1 MLPRVPAV
9 RWQTMG
15 YLATHE
21 ILPSDITV
29 KAPMSLKLKLTL
41 GAITIGLLLLLV
53 HSLGQFYAL
62 RGNLAERIA
71 NEQFQ
76 LVSELANHFD
86 EELTERLTALAQ
98 SALAVPQDK
107 LGDLKGLEQHL
118 QNEKALLSLFDDL
131 YLFDAKGVLL
141 VDWPLKPGRRG
152 LDMISRDYI
161 QGVRNTLKPVI
172 SQPIVGKA
180 TRQPI
185 IVLAAPVL
193 NPQGELV
200 AIAGG
205 VLNLHKPNLIG
216 TLSSRKIGENGYFYL
231 VSKEHLVIAHPDPA
245 QLMLPSPPANPA
257 LERAYAGFEGSTEDI
272 NSRGLQGLF
281 TFKRLHSTDWILASV
296 IPSTQAFQPIVV
308 IERNMALITI
318 LLMLVIIPLLWA
330 WSQRML
336 HPLEQLAAAMRHR
349 AASMRPGRASER
361 VHETGS
367 TEIRMVA
374 EAFNDFL
381 AARNEAESS
390 LAASEAERANMMTNL
405 AQAKEAA
412 ESANRMKSEFLA
424 NMSHELRTPLN
435 GILGFAELL
444 EMELDDPE
452 QRDYAQTIKSSGEH
466 LLTLVTAVLD
476 LAKIEAGRMSFYPAL
491 VDLPALLREV
501 VALQR
506 GHAQQKDLFLVLTE
520 QELPPLVFA
529 DPVRLRQILL
539 NLTHNA
545 IKFTAQGGV
554 TVRACGEGLQVRIEV
569 CDSGCGIAPAEQA
582 MIFEK
587 FRQSD
592 ASVTRLHQGTGL
604 GLTLAKE
611 LVEHMGGS
619 IGVNSTP
626 GVGSTFH
633 LLLPRAN
640 SSP

>member
-1 MLPRVPAV
+1 
-9 RWQTMG
+9 
-15 YLATHE
+15 
-21 ILPSDITV
+21 
-29 KAPMSLKLKLTL
+29 MSLKLKLTL

-71 NEQFQ
+71 SEQFQ
-76 LVSELANHFD
+76 LVSGLAEHLDDKLN
-86 EELTERLTALAQ
+86 ERLTALAQ
-98 SALAVPQDK
+98 STLAVPQDK
-107 LGDLKGLEQHL
+107 LGDLKALEQHL

-152 LDMISRDYI
+152 LDMLSRDYI
-161 QGVRNTLKPVI
+161 QRVRATLKPVI

-193 NPQGELV
+193 DEKGELV

-205 VLNLHKPNLIG
+205 VLNLHQPNLIG
-216 TLSSRKIGENGYFYL
+216 TLNSRKIGENGYFYM
-231 VSKEHLVIAHPDPA
+231 VSKERLVMAHPDPA
-245 QLMLPSPPANPA
+245 LLMQPSPAANPA
-257 LERAYAGFEGSTEDI
+257 LERAYAGFEGSIEGV

-281 TFKRLHSTDWILASV
+281 TFKRLHNTDWILASV
-296 IPSTQAFQPIVV
+296 IPSTQAFLPIMV
-308 IERNMALITI
+308 IERNMALITV
-318 LLMLVIIPLLWA
+318 LLMLVITPLLWA
-330 WSQRML
+330 WSQRTL
-336 HPLEQLAAAMRHR
+336 QPLEQLAVAMRQR
-349 AASMRPGRASER
+349 ASSMRPGRAAER

-381 AARNEAESS
+381 AARNEAENS
-390 LAASEAERANMMTNL
+390 LAASETERAGMMAHL

-506 GHAQQKDLFLVLTE
+506 GHAQQKDISLVLTE
-520 QELPPLVFA
+520 HELPPQVFA

-545 IKFTAQGGV
+545 LKFTTQGGV
-554 TVRACGEGLQVRIEV
+554 TVRACVEGKQVRIEV
-569 CDSGCGIAPAEQA
+569 SDSGCGIAPAEQA

-633 LLLPRAN
+633 LLLPRTSA
-640 SSP
+640 SP

>member
-1 MLPRVPAV
+1 
-9 RWQTMG
+9 
-15 YLATHE
+15 
-21 ILPSDITV
+21 
-29 KAPMSLKLKLTL
+29 MSLKLKLTL

-53 HSLGQFYAL
+53 HSLGQFFAL

-71 NEQFQ
+71 SEQFQ
-76 LVSELANHFD
+76 LVSGLAEHLDDKLN
-86 EELTERLTALAQ
+86 ERLTALAQ
-98 SALAVPQDK
+98 STLAVPQDK
-107 LGDLKGLEQHL
+107 LGDLKALEQHL
-118 QNEKALLSLFDDL
+118 QNETALLSLFDDL

-152 LDMISRDYI
+152 LDMRSRDYI
-161 QGVRNTLKPVI
+161 QRVRATLKPVI

-193 NPQGELV
+193 DEKGELV

-205 VLNLHKPNLIG
+205 VLNLHQPNLIG
-216 TLSSRKIGENGYFYL
+216 TLNSRKIGENGYFYL
-231 VSKEHLVIAHPDPA
+231 VSKERLVMAHPDPA
-245 QLMLPSPPANPA
+245 LLMQPSPAANPA
-257 LERAYAGFEGSTEDI
+257 LERAYAGFEGSIEGV

-281 TFKRLHSTDWILASV
+281 TFKRLHNTDWILASV
-296 IPSTQAFQPIVV
+296 IPSSQAFQPIVV
-308 IERNMALITI
+308 IERNMALITV
-318 LLMLVIIPLLWA
+318 LLMLVITPLLWA
-330 WSQRML
+330 WSQRTL
-336 HPLEQLAAAMRHR
+336 QPLEQLAVAMRQR
-349 AASMRPGRASER
+349 ASSMRPGRASER

-381 AARNEAESS
+381 AARNEAENS
-390 LAASEAERANMMTNL
+390 LAASEVERAGMMAHL

-506 GHAQQKDLFLVLTE
+506 GHAQKKDISLVLTE
-520 QELPPLVFA
+520 QKLPPQVFA

-545 IKFTAQGGV
+545 LKFTTQGGV
-554 TVRACGEGLQVRIEV
+554 TVRACVEGKLVRIEV
-569 CDSGCGIAPAEQA
+569 SDSGCGIAPAEQA

-633 LLLPRAN
+633 LLLPRTSA
-640 SSP
+640 SP

>member
-1 MLPRVPAV
+1 
-9 RWQTMG
+9 
-15 YLATHE
+15 
-21 ILPSDITV
+21 
-29 KAPMSLKLKLTL
+29 MSLKLKLTL

-71 NEQFQ
+71 SEQFQ
-76 LVSELANHFD
+76 LVSDLAEHLDDKLN
-86 EELTERLTALAQ
+86 ERLTALAQ
-98 SALAVPQDK
+98 SALAVPQDQ
-107 LGDLKGLEQHL
+107 LGNLKALEQHL

-152 LDMISRDYI
+152 LDMASRDYI
-161 QGVRNTLKPVI
+161 QRVRSTLKPVI

-193 NPQGELV
+193 DKKGALV

-205 VLNLHKPNLIG
+205 VLNLHQPNLIG

-231 VSKEHLVIAHPDPA
+231 VSKERLVMAHPDPA
-245 QLMLPSPPANPA
+245 LLMLPTPPANPA

-281 TFKRLHSTDWILASV
+281 TFKRLLRTDWILASV
-296 IPSTQAFQPIVV
+296 IPSTQAFQPIMV
-308 IERNMALITI
+308 IERNMALITV
-318 LLMLVIIPLLWA
+318 LLMLVIIPLLWT
-330 WSQRML
+330 WSQRTL
-336 HPLEQLAAAMRHR
+336 QPLEQLAVAMRQR
-349 AASMRPGRASER
+349 ASSMRPGRAAER

-381 AARNEAESS
+381 AARNEAENS
-390 LAASEAERANMMTNL
+390 LAASEAERAGMMAHL

-506 GHAQQKDLFLVLTE
+506 GHAQKKDISLVLTE
-520 QELPPLVFA
+520 QKLPPQVFA

-545 IKFTAQGGV
+545 LKFTTQGGV
-554 TVRACGEGLQVRIEV
+554 TVRACVEGKQVRIEV
-569 CDSGCGIAPAEQA
+569 SDSGCGIAPAEQA

-633 LLLPRAN
+633 LLLPRTSA
-640 SSP
+640 SP